1 MAVLKP
7 YPHAPADLRTD
18 DGQVKAQRDVVRR
31 QIAAWEAAL
40 QDDATRRSLQIAA
53 VEDLRGRRY
62 GMAMRQL
69 VLHDDEFPVSPD
81 RVLVRP
87 DDVDQVT
94 RDTRGRGAGYAPHPV
109 QVRSPRLPNLRVV
122 QDMGAGRRAETRA
135 YSAAALQVCAATAQP
150 SYAVMLGAIRKAVGG
165 PELSG
170 PPEGERWSRPEQAIG
185 GPRVVVIDN
194 GLSAEQR
201 TDGWLQ
207 GLARTD
213 NLDLL
218 DVVPRDDFLDRG
230 AGHGTFVCG
239 IVQQVAPGVD
249 LDVRRA
255 LDTEGVGEDV
265 EIGEQIVR
273 AAEDGAEIINLSL
286 GLFTPDGKPPFALLD
301 AVGDAIEVAR
311 RRGTHL
317 LLVCAAG
324 NSGDDRRCWPAAFS
338 GQSYFPDHVVSVAAL
353 RLDYRDETQVID
365 ARWST
370 RGDWVTCSTLGQGV
384 VSTYV
389 MGTESREYDPQGP
402 ETFGSDAW
410 ATWSG
415 TSFAAPQVTGAIVRT
430 MQEDPDILTAKDA
443 FEELKGH
450 GQQLFR
456 GYGTSLR
463 ILPV

>member
-1 MAVLKP
+1 MAVLEP
-7 YPHAPADLRTD
+7 YPHAPADLRVD
-18 DGQVKAQRDVVRR
+18 EEEIRAQRDVVRR

-40 QDDATRRSLQIAA
+40 QDDAARRRQQLAT
-53 VEDLRGRRY
+53 VEDLRDRRR
-62 GMAMRQL
+62 GLAMGQL
-69 VLHDDEFPVSPD
+69 LLHDDEFPVTPD

-87 DDVDQVT
+87 GDADHVVRT
-94 RDTRGRGAGYAPHPV
+94 TRGLGVGYAPQPV
-109 QVRSPRLPNLRVV
+109 RVRSPRLPNLRVL
-122 QDMGAGRRAETRA
+122 QDIGAGRRAGEQA
-135 YSAAALQVCAATAQP
+135 YSAAALRRCGATAQP

-170 PPEGERWSRPEQAIG
+170 PPEGGRWIRPEHDIR

-194 GLSAEQR
+194 GVSAEQR

-218 DVVPRDDFLDRG
+218 DVVPRDEFLDRG

-239 IVQQVAPGVD
+239 VVQQVAPGVD

-265 EIGEQIVR
+265 EIGDQIVR
-273 AAEDGAEIINLSL
+273 AAEDGAEVVNLSL
-286 GLFTPDGKPPFALLD
+286 GLFTPDGQPPLALLD

-311 RRGTHL
+311 GRGTHL

-324 NSGDDRRCWPAAFS
+324 NSGDDRPCWPAAFS
-338 GQSYFPDHVVSVAAL
+338 GASYFPDHVVSVAAL
-353 RLDYRDETQVID
+353 RLDYRDEDQVID

-389 MGTESREYDPQGP
+389 MGTESRDYDPQGP
-402 ETFGSDAW
+402 ETFGPDAW

-430 MQEDPDILTAKDA
+430 MQEDPGISTARQA
-443 FEELKGH
+443 FEVLTGH
-450 GQQLFR
+450 GRRLFR

>member
-1 MAVLKP
+1 MAALEP
-7 YPHAPADLRTD
+7 YPHAPADLRD
-18 DGQVKAQRDVVRR
+18 DEQIRTQRDVVRR

-40 QDDATRRSLQIAA
+40 QDDAARRKQQVAA
-53 VEDLRGRRY
+53 AEDLRDRRC
-62 GMAMRQL
+62 GLAMTQL
-69 VLHDDEFPVSPD
+69 LLHDDEFPVDPD
-81 RVLVRP
+81 RVLVRSG
-87 DDVDQVT
+87 DADQAT
-94 RDTRGRGAGYAPHPV
+94 RDLRGLGAGYAPHPV
-109 QVRSPRLPNLRVV
+109 PVRSPRLPDLRVL
-122 QDMGAGRRAETRA
+122 QDVCAGPRRTAQA
-135 YSAAALQVCAATAQP
+135 YSSAALRLCGATAQP

-170 PPEGERWSRPEQAIG
+170 PPEGGRWSRPGQEVR

-201 TDGWLQ
+201 ADGWLQ

-218 DVVPRDDFLDRG
+218 DVVPRDEFLDRG

-239 IVQQVAPGVD
+239 IVQQVAPGAD

-265 EIGEQIVR
+265 EVGEHIVR
-273 AAEDGAEIINLSL
+273 AAEDGAEVVNLSL
-286 GLFTPDGKPPFALLD
+286 GLVTPDGEPPFALLD
-301 AVGDAIEVAR
+301 AVGEAIEIAR

-324 NSGDDRRCWPAAFS
+324 NGGDDRPCWPAALS
-338 GQSYFPDHVVSVAAL
+338 GRSYFPEHVVSVAAL

-402 ETFGSDAW
+402 ETFGADAW

-415 TSFAAPQVTGAIVRT
+415 TSFAAPQVTGAIVRL
-430 MQEDPDILTAKDA
+430 MQEHPEVSTAKEACDR
-443 FEELKGH
+443 LMGH
-450 GQQLFR
+450 GRRLFP
-456 GYGTSLR
+456 GYGVSVR